1 MAYDMQFGGV
11 GIAAATAC
19 NNSLF
24 LEVATQGFTGGAQK
38 AITDSASGNCT
49 SVLYTDSV
57 RIDHTTGST
66 LGIAFT
72 SGGNGVGGA
81 SVACNGG
88 SNDNCFFHTVGA
100 APQPTVFPTGTPT
113 ACSPPTPQPG
123 DRTTPAQNCTPTVNN
138 SNICN
143 PNAQA
148 WWVSAYQGTQPGFVN
163 TNDNLFSW
171 LLSDTAENYFP
182 HSTKLLAVQE
192 INGGMGGAGAQ
203 AQFQACWEARHN
215 SFVHGGPGDP
225 FGGAQF
231 NVMTNSL
238 QYGQTGKPGGAAGA
252 GDISC
257 DVVNC
262 LDQFIN
268 TTNVLM
274 GMCEFCPQ
282 NGTNGTGAG
291 LVMFPTFVPYS
302 VNVASQ
308 ADALGRGVMF
318 RAAPECINKC
328 DGTAGSVF
336 PVDGPVHDR
345 MMFFAQWFLAYDT
358 GPNAP
363 SGVPVL
369 KFVCTCPSNGE
380 SINAAMM
387 EDFNNH
393 SGTVGIDNTSSI
405 ASFDEEYIVPIGD
418 PNVQAQAYVKSNNGT
433 ANGWGSCN
441 TSGTDDTHGL
451 DDYLIPGSCD
461 STGSKRLGVY
471 KKCYEH
477 FSYHGAPFGAIC
489 GFLNLRQTAGAYT
502 IASGD
507 VTGYSVTHTYAPM
520 STCTDSPNCGDY
532 VTGGLASS
540 QCPGGNGYGG
550 SNGCAGSITVVG
562 NPVGMSVP
570 ANGGVVIATP

>member
-1 MAYDMQFGGV
+1 MAYDGQFGGV

-24 LEVATQGFTGGAQK
+24 LEFATQGLTGSVQK
-38 AITDSASGNCT
+38 AITDAANCGNQA
-49 SVLYTDSV
+49 VLYGDSV
-57 RIDHTTGST
+57 RIDHTTVST
-66 LGIAFT
+66 LGIAFA

-81 SVACNGG
+81 SVACVGG
-88 SNDNCFFHTVGA
+88 GTDNCFFHTVGG
-100 APQPTVFPTGTPT
+100 APFPGVH
-113 ACSPPTPQPG
+113 ATPQPG
-123 DRTTPAQNCTPTVNN
+123 DRTTPAQNNSATINN
-138 SNICN
+138 SNLCN
-143 PNAQA
+143 ANAQA
-148 WWVSAYQGTQPGFVN
+148 WWVSAFQGSQPGFVN
-163 TNDNLFSW
+163 ANDNLFNW
-171 LLSDTAENYFP
+171 LLSDTAENYFQ
-182 HSTKLLAVQE
+182 HATRENQVQE
-192 INGGMGGAGAQ
+192 INGGLPDPGANA
-203 AQFQACWEARHN
+203 AFQTCWYAWHS
-215 SFVHGGPGDP
+215 SFVHVTGGSFTAGQ
-225 FGGAQF
+225 QF

-238 QYGQTGKPGGAAGA
+238 QYGQTGKPGGATGA

-262 LDQFIN
+262 LGQFFN

-336 PVDGPVHDR
+336 PVDGPIHDR
-345 MMFFAQWFLAYDT
+345 MIFFAQWFLAYDA
-358 GPNAP
+358 GRNAP
-363 SGVPVL
+363 SGAPVL

-380 SINAAMM
+380 SINAVMM

-393 SGTVGIDNTSSI
+393 SGTGGIDNTSSI
-405 ASFDEEYIVPIGD
+405 ASFDEAYIVPIGD
-418 PNVQAQAYVKSNNGT
+418 ANVQERAYSSNGNGA
-433 ANGWGSCN
+433 ANGFGRC
-441 TSGTDDTHGL
+441 DTAVVLGVPDVPDIGGL
-451 DDYLIPGSCD
+451 DDYLIPGTCD
-461 STGSKRLGVY
+461 SSGTKRLGVY
-471 KKCYEH
+471 KKCYQH

-502 IASGD
+502 IQAGD

-550 SNGCAGSITVVG
+550 GNGCAGSITVVG

-570 ANGGVVIATP
+570 ANGGVVVATP